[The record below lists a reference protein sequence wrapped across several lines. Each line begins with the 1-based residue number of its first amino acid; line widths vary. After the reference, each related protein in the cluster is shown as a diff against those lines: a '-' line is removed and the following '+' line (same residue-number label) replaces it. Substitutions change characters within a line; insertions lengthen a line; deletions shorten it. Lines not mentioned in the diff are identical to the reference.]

1 MKINKFKKKLFKND
15 YKTHLKKL
23 EIKIYHGGK
32 KIENSDSEI
41 FKNVNYSQPNFM
53 KNTIMSKSNASARPN
68 DILVKKHNSV
78 TYADKS
84 LLLIGPKIYTKL
96 RPNINSETSINKEY
110 IEV

>member
-1 MKINKFKKKLFKND
+1 MKINKFKKKLSKND

-53 KNTIMSKSNASARPN
+53 KNTIMSKSNA
-68 DILVKKHNSV
+68 
-78 TYADKS
+78 
-84 LLLIGPKIYTKL
+84 
-96 RPNINSETSINKEY
+96 
-110 IEV
+110 